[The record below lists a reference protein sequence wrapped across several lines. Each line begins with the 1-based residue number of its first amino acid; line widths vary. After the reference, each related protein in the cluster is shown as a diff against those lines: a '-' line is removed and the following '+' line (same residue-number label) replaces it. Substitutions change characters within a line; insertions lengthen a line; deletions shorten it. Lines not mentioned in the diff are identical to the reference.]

1 MHIFANLAIQT
12 GVKMNTLLK
21 RLNYKGQK
29 RIAII
34 NPQNNTITD
43 AFNETPDITID
54 GEIDPRYPY
63 DFMICYA
70 KKAADVKVLAPAAL
84 HNLYADGVLWFC
96 YPRKKSK
103 RTNNESERDFRW
115 KSLNEAG
122 FFGTRLLNID
132 NDWAAMRFR
141 NGRFLK
147 PRNEKL
153 K

>member
-1 MHIFANLAIQT
+1 
-12 GVKMNTLLK
+12 MNTLLK

-43 AFNETPDITID
+43 AFSEIPDITID
-54 GEIDPRYPY
+54 GEIDLRYPY
-63 DFMICYA
+63 DFMILYA
-70 KKAADVKVLAPAAL
+70 KKAADVKALSPVAL

-103 RTNNESERDFRW
+103 RTNNKPERDSRW
-115 KSLNEAG
+115 KPLNEAG
-122 FFGTRLLNID
+122 FFETRLLNID
-132 NDWAAMRFR
+132 TDWAAMKFR
-141 NGRFLK
+141 NGKYLK
-147 PRNEKL
+147 PGNSKM